1 MSDSYALELRA
12 YCHPG
17 APSMPSLLLLGSL
30 GLDNKQMTTRPKTF
44 CELVSYLTLNR
55 LLTESGR
62 DVSRSLLVRIIVQ

>member
-1 MSDSYALELRA
+1 
-12 YCHPG
+12 
-17 APSMPSLLLLGSL
+17 MPSLLLLGSL
-30 GLDNKQMTTRPKTF
+30 GLDNKQMTTRPKKF